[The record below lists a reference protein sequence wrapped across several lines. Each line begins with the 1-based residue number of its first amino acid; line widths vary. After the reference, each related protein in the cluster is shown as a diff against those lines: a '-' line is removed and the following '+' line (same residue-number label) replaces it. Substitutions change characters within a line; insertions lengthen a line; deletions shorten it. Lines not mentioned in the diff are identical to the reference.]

1 MKQKYNALIRAFF
14 FTYTLIHG
22 LRERERERV
31 EVEIQCF
38 DPCFFFTY
46 TLIRGL
52 REREDKAREKKKIED
67 GREREREKLKQ
78 NYNFKH
84 KILALVRKVCCHK
97 WRDTTPS
104 QVF

>member
-1 MKQKYNALIRAFF
+1 MLFF

-22 LRERERERV
+22 LRERERERERV
-31 EVEIQCF
+31 EVEIQCS
-38 DPCFFFTY
+38 DPCFFLTY
-46 TLIRGL
+46 TLIHGL

-67 GREREREKLKQ
+67 GREREREREKLKQ

-97 WRDTTPS
+97 WHDTTPS